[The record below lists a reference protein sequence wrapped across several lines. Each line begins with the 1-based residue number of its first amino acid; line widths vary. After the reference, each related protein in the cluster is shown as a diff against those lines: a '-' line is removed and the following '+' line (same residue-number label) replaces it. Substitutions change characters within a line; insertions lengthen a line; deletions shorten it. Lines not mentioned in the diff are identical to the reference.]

1 MTDHDIEVIT
11 PRNAAAW
18 RKWLQANHLKKQSVW
33 VIKYKKSAG
42 IETVS
47 WSEAVDEALCFGW
60 IDSKKQSI
68 DEEKYRQFYSRRKA
82 NSTWS
87 KINKAKVKRL
97 IDEGLMTPA
106 GLESIEVAKENGSW
120 TLLDAVEE
128 LIIPPDLE
136 AAFQKQ
142 PGSKAFFNSQSKSTR
157 KLILYWV
164 VSAKRQPTRDK
175 RVKEVAE
182 CAAEELKPK
191 PFR

>member
-142 PGSKAFFNSQSKSTR
+142 PGSKAFFISQSKSTR

-175 RVKEVAE
+175 RIKEVAE
-182 CAAEELKPK
+182 CAAEKLKPK
-191 PFR
+191 PFQ